1 MTGTPRLEPLPAD
14 RWDDT
19 VTDALRPLLSPTRM
33 NPREAGNV
41 LSTLV
46 HHPDLT
52 RAYLTFNAHLLVT
65 STLPA
70 RVREVALLRAV
81 HVRRCDYL
89 WDHHVP
95 IAERAGM
102 TAAEIDAVRAD
113 GPDEAAERAVI
124 RAVDELSEAN
134 TLTDA
139 TWAALRGHFDERQI
153 LDLIFTVGCYQL
165 LGSAV
170 NALGIQPE
178 TD

>member
-19 VTDALRPLLSPTRM
+19 VTDALRPLLSPARM
-33 NPREAGNV
+33 NPHDAGNV
-41 LSTLV
+41 LATLV

-89 WDHHVP
+89 WDHHGP

-102 TAAEIDAVRAD
+102 TPAEIDAVRTD
-113 GPDEAAERAVI
+113 GLDDAAERAVI

-134 TLTDA
+134 TLTDE
-139 TWAALRGHFDERQI
+139 TWSALRGYFDEPQI

-170 NALGIQPE
+170 NALRIQPE
-178 TD
+178 AH